1 MTLNNKKLLS
11 LYGLKWNPFQPDVP
25 TEALYKRPEL
35 DSFIWRVE
43 NLVMDGGFATVMGDP
58 GQGKSVVLR
67 LIDEQLKGLREVT
80 VARIDRP
87 QSGLSDFYREIGELF
102 GIELRASNRF
112 GGFKSLRKKWKSHI
126 ESTLL
131 RPVLLIDESQD
142 MPSVALSELRLLMA
156 DEFDSRRILTVV
168 LAGDLR
174 LVERFKAPDLL
185 PLARRQRVKLTLAP
199 LSDEDLTKMLEHTL
213 TAAGNRQLMTPGIIE
228 AIVAHSGGNPSTM
241 MTTCD
246 ELLARAVA
254 TEQAQ
259 IDEKS
264 FFEMYQPSKARPSK
278 TKGGK

>member
-25 TEALYKRPEL
+25 TEALYKRAEL
-35 DSFIWRVE
+35 DSFIWRIE

-174 LVERFKAPDLL
+174 LAERFKAPDLL

-213 TAAGNRQLMTPGIIE
+213 TAAGNRQLMTAGIIE

-264 FFEMYQPSKARPSK
+264 FFEMYQPSKTRPSK
-278 TKGGK
+278 AKGGK

>member
-1 MTLNNKKLLS
+1 MTLNHKKLLA

-25 TEALYKRPEL
+25 TEALYKRAEL

-58 GQGKSVVLR
+58 GHGKSVVLR
-67 LIDEQLKGLREVT
+67 LIDDQLKGLREVT

-87 QSGLSDFYREIGELF
+87 QSGLSDFYREVGELF
-102 GIELRASNRF
+102 GIELRISNRY

-168 LAGDLR
+168 LAGDMR
-174 LVERFKAPDLL
+174 LAERFKGVDLL
-185 PLARRQRVKLTLAP
+185 PLARRQRLKLTLAP
-199 LSDEDLTKMLEHTL
+199 LSEEELTKMLEHTL
-213 TAAGNRQLMTPGIIE
+213 VAAGNRQLMTTGLIE

-264 FFEMYQPSKARPSK
+264 FFEMYEPAKARTSK

>member
-25 TEALYKRPEL
+25 TEALYRRPEL

-43 NLVMDGGFATVMGDP
+43 NLVLDGGFATVTGDP
-58 GQGKSVVLR
+58 GHGKSVVLR

-80 VARIDRP
+80 VARMDRP
-87 QSGLSDFYREIGELF
+87 QSGLSDFYREVGEIF
-102 GIELRASNRF
+102 GIELRASNRY

-142 MPSVALSELRLLMA
+142 MPSVTLSELRLLMA
-156 DEFDSRRILTVV
+156 DEFDSRRILTVI

-174 LVERFKAPDLL
+174 LAERFKAPDLL

-199 LSDEDLTKMLEHTL
+199 LADDDMTKMLEHTL
-213 TAAGNRQLMTPGIIE
+213 AAAGNRSLMTTGIIE

-264 FFEMYQPSKARPSK
+264 FFDMYQPPKPRSPKPRNSK
-278 TKGGK
+278 